1 MMVNLAKAFLIIAL
15 MGQFILTPAMAMP
28 NALLTLLHGQHEMT
42 AMSMGDNSRSEALA
56 FSMVDESVMAK
67 SHGDEPCMHLTAD
80 SKLLSMIDC
89 QAVCDALGS
98 GNCMAH
104 CASTLGSL
112 IEPNLLVI
120 SIDLGGAI
128 DSASWS
134 LQTAELVQTS
144 PPPIS

>member
-1 MMVNLAKAFLIIAL
+1 MIVNLAKALLIIAL

-28 NALLTLLHGQHEMT
+28 SALLTLLHGQHEMT
-42 AMSMGDNSRSEALA
+42 AMSVGDNSRSGAQ
-56 FSMVDESVMAK
+56 SMVDEAMMAM

-112 IEPNLLVI
+112 FEPNLLVI
-120 SIDLGGAI
+120 SIDLGGTI

-134 LQTAELVQTS
+134 LQTADLVQTS